1 MHTHTH
7 TSVEPCTHVLCDR
20 KFWQALITANC
31 QVWPVVGHALLHRPA
46 NSIYFKFDCY
56 KKYCRKNTASCSLNQ
71 KQILATNSLCTWHV
85 QKAGN
90 THTHSHTL
98 AVLCSILSACVWVY
112 VCVHGHL
119 KEIWISEFKK
129 RWRQAGS
136 KHSNNKNN
144 NGAEKKEEDE
154 KSQRK

>member
-1 MHTHTH
+1 MF
-7 TSVEPCTHVLCDR
+7 
-20 KFWQALITANC
+20 KKQA
-31 QVWPVVGHALLHRPA
+31 
-46 NSIYFKFDCY
+46 
-56 KKYCRKNTASCSLNQ
+56 
-71 KQILATNSLCTWHV
+71 
-85 QKAGN
+85 

-144 NGAEKKEEDE
+144 NGAEKKGRRWEEPTKIAAHAKAKDTFHE
-154 KSQRK
+154 MQFRTCKLLWLHVPASVGQFGRFQAGN